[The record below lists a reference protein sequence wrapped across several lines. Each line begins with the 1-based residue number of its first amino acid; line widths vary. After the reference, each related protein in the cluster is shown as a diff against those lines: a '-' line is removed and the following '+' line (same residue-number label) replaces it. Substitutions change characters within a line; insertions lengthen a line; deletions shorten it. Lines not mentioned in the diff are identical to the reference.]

1 MRHSKNML
9 RVGAALVSRVA
20 AAPTCRVASRGFA
33 EKAAPMTAAEKL
45 GESFIQPPIPQ
56 FGLAGRY
63 SSALYSAASKNKTL
77 DTVEKEL
84 ASFKKLI
91 ATDDNLK
98 MFLMDKSIARKKKA
112 EAVKGIMGDLKMSV
126 TTTQL
131 FVVLAENGRMAEASK
146 VIDMFAA
153 QMMASKGQV
162 PAQVTSAEPLEKAEL
177 DELTKT
183 LKGLIGKGETLLL
196 TQKVDKS
203 IIGGLIID
211 LGERHIDMSI
221 DAKIK
226 KMEALLLE
234 TI

>member
-1 MRHSKNML
+1 
-9 RVGAALVSRVA
+9 
-20 AAPTCRVASRGFA
+20 
-33 EKAAPMTAAEKL
+33 
-45 GESFIQPPIPQ
+45 
-56 FGLAGRY
+56 
-63 SSALYSAASKNKTL
+63 
-77 DTVEKEL
+77 
-84 ASFKKLI
+84 
-91 ATDDNLK
+91 

-196 TQKVDKS
+196 TQKVHSALRPPEPLLALRALSKPPCRVKRGAKDAGATTVPHQCS
-203 IIGGLIID
+203 CSRLVVWIRREVLATPLIWNGGQVLYD
-211 LGERHIDMSI
+211 GLNSPHRHSHHSV
-221 DAKIK
+221 
-226 KMEALLLE
+226 LSVVSVSVH
-234 TI
+234 

>member
-1 MRHSKNML
+1 
-9 RVGAALVSRVA
+9 
-20 AAPTCRVASRGFA
+20 
-33 EKAAPMTAAEKL
+33 
-45 GESFIQPPIPQ
+45 
-56 FGLAGRY
+56 
-63 SSALYSAASKNKTL
+63 
-77 DTVEKEL
+77 
-84 ASFKKLI
+84 
-91 ATDDNLK
+91 

-196 TQKVDKS
+196 TQKVHS
-203 IIGGLIID
+203 
-211 LGERHIDMSI
+211 
-221 DAKIK
+221 
-226 KMEALLLE
+226 AL
-234 TI
+234 